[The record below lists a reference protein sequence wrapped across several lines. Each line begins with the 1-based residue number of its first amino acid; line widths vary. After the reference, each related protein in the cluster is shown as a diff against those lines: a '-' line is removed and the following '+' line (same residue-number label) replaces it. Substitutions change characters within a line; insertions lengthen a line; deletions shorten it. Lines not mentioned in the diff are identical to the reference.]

1 MLFQNICQAFLWLF
15 NIFVDLPHFPMYN
28 IYERMVNTMKIKDR
42 IKEIRRK
49 NNLTQQEFA
58 NKLGIKRNT
67 IATYETGKSN
77 PSDSAVVL
85 ICKEFNISEDWLRN
99 GKGEM
104 SNPTAESELDALTKK
119 YGLSYNAR
127 ILIEKFINLKS
138 EQQDAVINY
147 IKDIARALDDS
158 DITSPL
164 STNTT
169 TTEIA
174 SDNESSMK
182 LSITVEEAEA
192 EYIKSISNFA
202 KNTTFTAS
210 NTIKNTG
217 KKINNEN
224 KIANQ

>member
-1 MLFQNICQAFLWLF
+1 
-15 NIFVDLPHFPMYN
+15 MYN

-42 IKEIRRK
+42 IKEIRNK

-58 NKLGIKRNT
+58 NRLGIKRNT

-85 ICKEFNISEDWLRN
+85 ICKEFNVSEEWLRN

-119 YGLSYNAR
+119 YGLSHNAR

-147 IKDIARALDDS
+147 IKDIARSLNDFDMTPPSSADAV
-158 DITSPL
+158 
-164 STNTT
+164 

-174 SDNESSMK
+174 SDNESK
-182 LSITVEEAEA
+182 ELSITVEEAEA

-202 KNTTFTAS
+202 KNTTSTAL
-210 NTIKNTG
+210 NTTADKE
-217 KKINNEN
+217 KKD
-224 KIANQ
+224 KAANQ